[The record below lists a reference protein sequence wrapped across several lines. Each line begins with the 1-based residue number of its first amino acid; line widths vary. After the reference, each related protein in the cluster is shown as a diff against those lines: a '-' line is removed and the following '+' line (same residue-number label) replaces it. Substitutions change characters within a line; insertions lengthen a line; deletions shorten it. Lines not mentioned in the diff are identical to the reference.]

1 MPLVNGRSQAAER
14 TRLARPHTE
23 GSERRRGLPGTPAP
37 YLFGRGRRYTPP
49 PPAQPPHVATA
60 QAARLGRQRGR
71 SATTSPAIG
80 PSATTSSSAGRPA
93 LQVQPELGSDTLSGA
108 ARKSSPAHQPSCRRP
123 EHARPRLDPLLHP
136 VDGNA
141 ALDRP
146 VPTADRLPARPWAT
160 LQRVGLDPLKG
171 CDILMG

>member
-108 ARKSSPAHQPSCRRP
+108 ARKS
-123 EHARPRLDPLLHP
+123 RPRTS
-136 VDGNA
+136 
-141 ALDRP
+141 RP
-146 VPTADRLPARPWAT
+146 VGGRSTPG
-160 LQRVGLDPLKG
+160 RVLTHCSTRSTVTRRSTDPSQQPIAYRRG
-171 CDILMG
+171 PGRHCNGSGWIR